1 MGFKQAR
8 LGKRNWCISELQNL
22 KVGIDPRVGTSEDP
36 RVENLIKFEKK
47 LRERSEDTVD
57 SSNKGTHHDDAASRK
72 AYLRAVAEQSK
83 KLKTHHR
90 KKLKN
95 DQEIDPNDL

>member
-1 MGFKQAR
+1 MGFTQAR

-22 KVGIDPRVGTSEDP
+22 KV
-36 RVENLIKFEKK
+36 EKK

-83 KLKTHHR
+83 KLKGKHHR
-90 KKLKN
+90 KKSKN
-95 DQEIDPNDL
+95 DQEVDSDDL